1 MEKGSINLLL
11 KILELGCDVWCC
23 GSHLRTMR
31 GDIAIALRISEQKDK
46 NIDNITD
53 LLYKACNFPPPN
65 FLLSG
70 IINVCISLSHC

>member
-1 MEKGSINLLL
+1 MRHEEESEGASGRDFSSLKKKDMEKGSINLLL

-23 GSHLRTMR
+23 GSYLKTMR

-53 LLYKACNFPPPN
+53 LLYKA
-65 FLLSG
+65 
-70 IINVCISLSHC
+70 